1 MTRASAHA
9 KKRSKAIRMA
19 DLTIMVAP
27 NGARKGR
34 ADHPHLPIT
43 PDELANEAFAC
54 QQAGAGAIHL
64 HVRDDQD
71 KHTLDA
77 ARYRAATE
85 AVRKRVGPE
94 MVVQITTE
102 AVGLFTPQQQID
114 VVRAVRPEAVS
125 IAPKELAPDAS
136 TEAAAKDLYHW
147 AHGERIAMQ
156 HIIYAAEEFDRFLDL
171 VARGVVPGKR
181 HSLIF
186 PLGRYAAGQESDPA
200 ELIPFVA
207 KVREQGGVERFP
219 WWVCAFGAA
228 ETPSLVAAAALG
240 GHCRIGFEN
249 SFLNADG
256 SRANNN
262 AERVADLQASLR
274 GIVRP
279 RSSRAQAL
287 HALGKPD

>member
-1 MTRASAHA
+1 
-9 KKRSKAIRMA
+9 MA

-34 ADHPHLPIT
+34 ADHPNLPIT
-43 PDELANEAFAC
+43 PDELAAEAFAC
-54 QQAGAGAIHL
+54 HRAGVGAIHL
-64 HVRDDQD
+64 HVRDDQE

-85 AVRKRVGPE
+85 AVMKRVGPE

-102 AVGLFTPQQQID
+102 AVGMFSPQQQIE
-114 VVRAVRPEAVS
+114 VVRAAHPEAVS
-125 IAPKELAPDAS
+125 IAPKELVPDAGA
-136 TEAAAKDLYHW
+136 EAAAKDFYTW
-147 AHGERIAMQ
+147 AQGARIAVQ
-156 HIIYAAEEFDRFLDL
+156 HIIYTPEEFDRFLDL
-171 VARGVVPGKR
+171 TKRGIIPGKR

-207 KVREQGGVERFP
+207 RVRDNGGADRFI

-256 SRANNN
+256 SRADTN
-262 AERVADLQASLR
+262 AARVADLQASLR

-279 RSSRAQAL
+279 RSSRTQAL

>member
-1 MTRASAHA
+1 
-9 KKRSKAIRMA
+9 MA

-34 ADHPHLPIT
+34 ADHPNLPIT

-54 QQAGAGAIHL
+54 HAAGAGAIHL

-77 ARYRAATE
+77 ARYRAAAQ
-85 AVRKRVGPE
+85 AVTRRVGPE

-102 AVGLFTPQQQID
+102 AVGMFSSQQQID
-114 VVRAVRPEAVS
+114 VVRAAQPEAVS
-125 IAPKELAPDAS
+125 IAPKELVPDAS
-136 TEAAAKDLYHW
+136 AEAAGRDFYAW
-147 AHGERIAMQ
+147 AHGERIAVQ
-156 HIIYAAEEFDRFLDL
+156 HIIYTVEEFDRFLDL
-171 VARGVVPGKR
+171 TKRGIIPGRR

-207 KVREQGGVERFP
+207 RLRDNGGADRFI

-256 SRANNN
+256 SRADHN
-262 AERVADLQASLR
+262 AARVADLQASLR

>member
-1 MTRASAHA
+1 
-9 KKRSKAIRMA
+9 MA

-34 ADHPHLPIT
+34 ADHPNLPIT
-43 PDELANEAFAC
+43 PDELANEALAC
-54 QQAGAGAIHL
+54 HAAGAGAIHL
-64 HVRDDQD
+64 HVRDDHE

-85 AVRKRVGPE
+85 AVTKRVGPD

-102 AVGLFTPQQQID
+102 AVGMFSPQQQID
-114 VVRAVRPEAVS
+114 VVRAARPEAVS
-125 IAPKELAPDAS
+125 IAPKELVPDDGS
-136 TEAAAKDLYHW
+136 EAAAKEFYAW

-156 HIIYAAEEFDRFLDL
+156 HIIYTPEEFDRFLDL
-171 VARGVVPGKR
+171 AKRGVIPGRR

-186 PLGRYAAGQESDPA
+186 PLGRYATGQESDPA

-207 KVREQGGVERFP
+207 RVRDNGGAERFI

>member
-1 MTRASAHA
+1 
-9 KKRSKAIRMA
+9 MA

-34 ADHPHLPIT
+34 ADHPNLPIT

-64 HVRDDQD
+64 HVRDDQE

-77 ARYRAATE
+77 ARYRAATD
-85 AVRKRVGPE
+85 AVMKRVGPE

-102 AVGLFTPQQQID
+102 AVGMFSSQQQID
-114 VVRAVRPEAVS
+114 VVRAAHPEAVS
-125 IAPKELAPDAS
+125 IAPKELVPDAS
-136 TEAAAKDLYHW
+136 AEAAAKDFYAW
-147 AHGERIAMQ
+147 AHEARIAIQ
-156 HIIYAAEEFDRFLDL
+156 HIIYTPEEFDRFFDL
-171 VARGVVPGKR
+171 TDRGIIPGRR

-186 PLGRYAAGQESDPA
+186 PLGRYAAGQESDPS
-200 ELIPFVA
+200 ELTPFVA
-207 KVREQGGVERFP
+207 KVRDNGGADRFI

-256 SRANNN
+256 SRANSN
-262 AERVADLQASLR
+262 AERVADLQESLR

>member
-1 MTRASAHA
+1 
-9 KKRSKAIRMA
+9 MA

-34 ADHPHLPIT
+34 ADHPNLPIT
-43 PDELANEAFAC
+43 PDELATEAFAC

-64 HVRDDQD
+64 HVRDDQE

-85 AVRKRVGPE
+85 AVTKRVGPE

-102 AVGLFTPQQQID
+102 AVGMFSPQQQIE
-114 VVRAVRPEAVS
+114 VVRAAHPEAVS
-125 IAPKELAPDAS
+125 IAPKELVPDAGA
-136 TEAAAKDLYHW
+136 EAAAKEFYGW
-147 AHGERIAMQ
+147 AHDQRIAMQ
-156 HIIYAAEEFDRFLDL
+156 HIIYTPEEFDRFFDL
-171 VARGVVPGKR
+171 TERGIIPGRR

-207 KVREQGGVERFP
+207 RVRDNGGAERFI

-256 SRANNN
+256 SRASNN

-279 RSSRAQAL
+279 RSSRAQTL